1 VQYKHAACIAAAKVG
16 QPLALPHHAM
26 VKMEVTSTLHDKTQ
40 VPMLSTP
47 RQDSSQAHKQHG
59 ILVLTRHHARVVLHS
74 STYLAWSYQ
83 LGTWVNM

>member
-1 VQYKHAACIAAAKVG
+1 MQHALLLLR

-26 VKMEVTSTLHDKTQ
+26 VRVEVTSTLHDKTQ

-59 ILVLTRHHARVVLHS
+59 ILVLTRHHARVVGHP
-74 STYLAWSYQ
+74 STCRAWWYQ